1 LEAEGKMWELLF
13 WVYLFNAVLLII
25 HEMDSTY
32 WQEWEMFHLPGGLTG
47 FLALHVPLLA
57 LLLYGLI
64 LVWER
69 TPAGLILSLVLSLA
83 GLFAFS
89 IHTYFIGKGRDEFK
103 LPVSVVILVAILL
116 VSLLQAALTLYQ
128 LVEG

>member
-1 LEAEGKMWELLF
+1 MWELLF
-13 WVYLFNAVLLII
+13 WVYLFNSVLLII

-89 IHTYFIGKGRDEFK
+89 IHTYLIGKGRDEFK

>member
-1 LEAEGKMWELLF
+1 MWELLF

-47 FLALHVPLLA
+47 FLVLHVPLLA

-83 GLFAFS
+83 GLFAFG

-116 VSLLQAALTLYQ
+116 VSLLQAALTIYQ
-128 LVEG
+128 LVQG